1 MLSEH
6 ERIAFEQIV
15 RNLGPLEVS
24 PRYLMPWWMP
34 PAVLAFYGLLLV
46 GAAATIPAPALLP
59 LAGVALLVAAL
70 WGRHRRRAS
79 AGDPPLDLSS
89 TPPFIA

>member
-15 RNLGPLEVS
+15 RNLGPLES
-24 PRYLMPWWMP
+24 SRYLMPWWMP

-46 GAAATIPAPALLP
+46 GAALTIPASVLLP
-59 LAGVALLVAAL
+59 LAVVTLLVSGL
-70 WGRHRRRAS
+70 WGRHRRRSS